1 MKVKN
6 EYGVEFEWDTIVFYM
21 DSDVANVIERKYGYI
36 DNEQDYFNAYFA
48 TYQEVY
54 DGEQCEWAKTSPCW

>member
-6 EYGVEFEWDTIVFYM
+6 EYGVEFEWDTIVICM
-21 DSDVANVIERKYGYI
+21 DSDVAHEIEHKYGYI
-36 DNEQDYFNAYFA
+36 DDEQDYFNVYLA

-54 DGEQCEWAKTSPCW
+54 DGEQCEWAKANPCW